1 MTQITQPMFW
11 GKNQCEEPGAIAQ
24 TGYQKG
30 DNPAAEHE
38 NYFRRQTYLC
48 IKQLQSFLF
57 NTADEVTF
65 LGEEG
70 NLYYLDENGNRLVG
84 EVYIKGIPYLFSP
97 DGILR
102 TGWQTVYGKRY
113 YYRADTGNIV
123 LGWFMYGGH
132 QYYITLMDGKL
143 VNQYRTIDGKDYH
156 FDSDGVATEVVS
168 E

>member
-11 GKNQCEEPGAIAQ
+11 GKNHCEEPGAIAQ

-57 NTADEVTF
+57 NIADEITF
-65 LGEEG
+65 LGEVG
-70 NLYYLDENGNRLVG
+70 NLYYLDDEGNKLVG
-84 EVYIKGIPYLFSP
+84 AACIDGIPYSFDP
-97 DGILR
+97 DGGLY

-113 YYRADTGNIV
+113 YYRPDTGNIV
-123 LGWFMYGGH
+123 LGWFMYVGH